1 MVAQVSESEIWAD
14 GRARYLEDEYRCYA
28 VEEMPNGEGYKIG
41 QANGET
47 CVGMTRSFRHLHLKR
62 VRHESV
68 GTLPHWLA
76 DSNEWNL
83 IPRNSVAGRGR
94 NPRDAVRIEPA
105 RDAMTVAGTRYKI
118 LDVKRSDEK
127 WFEATLIART
137 EECGPPQQFCLKM
150 ERWGDMINLHD
161 LRVSTTGSADDCSSG
176 GTPEATLVAAGV
188 RRHVAEGEGAPPTA
202 SPPTMRNVIGVRNAL
217 ADERLDAATV
227 TEVAERV
234 VRRLSDLN
242 QEYMLKT
249 AGIVRSMAEELR
261 EEL

>member
-1 MVAQVSESEIWAD
+1 
-14 GRARYLEDEYRCYA
+14 
-28 VEEMPNGEGYKIG
+28 
-41 QANGET
+41 
-47 CVGMTRSFRHLHLKR
+47 
-62 VRHESV
+62 
-68 GTLPHWLA
+68 
-76 DSNEWNL
+76 
-83 IPRNSVAGRGR
+83 
-94 NPRDAVRIEPA
+94 
-105 RDAMTVAGTRYKI
+105 
-118 LDVKRSDEK
+118 
-127 WFEATLIART
+127 
-137 EECGPPQQFCLKM
+137 
-150 ERWGDMINLHD
+150 MINLHD